1 MNAKTFYDT
10 IRSENRF
17 YVYGHIRTDIM
28 EVFYVGLGS
37 GNRKES
43 KHHRNDHWW
52 NIYNKCNGNLRL
64 ITFAENLTF
73 EVACSLEISLI
84 KEYGRHDK
92 GLGYLVN
99 KTDGGEG
106 TKSIVVTKEKAA
118 RCAKAISKA
127 LKEKYSKE
135 PHPSLGR
142 IQSEEEIKYKQSCI
156 KKRNTASGRKPTA
169 NVGLNH
175 KQCLGLVYQ
184 YDKNTNQL
192 ISVYESIGLAEK
204 ATGIHSGRISSVING
219 KRSHAKG
226 FIFKRL

>member
-1 MNAKTFYDT
+1 MNTKSFYDT
-10 IRSENRF
+10 IRPENRF

-52 NIYNKCNGNLRL
+52 NVFNKCNGNLRL
-64 ITFAENLTF
+64 VTFAENITF
-73 EVACSLEISLI
+73 EEACSLEIELI
-84 KEYGRHDK
+84 KQYGRKDK
-92 GLGYLVN
+92 GLGLLVN

-106 TKSIVVTKEKAA
+106 TKNIVVTREKAD

-135 PHPSLGR
+135 PHHSIGRKPSK
-142 IQSEEEIKYKQSCI
+142 EEIDYKQSCI
-156 KKRNTASGRKPTA
+156 KKKTEALGRKKTI

-175 KQCLGLVYQ
+175 KQCLGNVYQ
-184 YDKNTNQL
+184 YDKNNNL
-192 ISVYESIGLAEK
+192 IAVYESTGLAEK

-219 KRSHAKG
+219 KRSHSKG